1 MDTLQ
6 RLHQLLDERGSS
18 EYRLAKNCGLSN
30 STIANIY
37 HRNTIPSISTLEA
50 ICTSFGISLSQFFAE
65 GEMVELTPELK
76 ELFDNWVNLTPQ
88 QKDAVLQTM
97 RATNHDQT
105 RYRGSLC
112 RLPLFS
118 SAIVLLNDK
127 TSCFRPCSTVFPS
140 CLCYIIVKLSDKYR

>member
-6 RLHQLLDERGSS
+6 RLHQLLDERGWS

-97 RATNHDQT
+97 RAMNHDQT
-105 RYRGSLC
+105 
-112 RLPLFS
+112 
-118 SAIVLLNDK
+118 AIVLLNDK

-140 CLCYIIVKLSDKYR
+140 CLCYIVVKLSDKYR